1 MPEPSER
8 ALLLIAPSKV
18 AILTIKFF
26 RNNFHRAKEANKRR
40 GNEFTGHLRIFDVRR
55 AALRTANHSSSDVRV
70 GRFPLDHQTLC
81 SFEVVILHHHFCV
94 RLRARHE
101 SDLLQRGFVVNIGLQ
116 SCVLKAPFQ
125 LPRLCRFVKRGDRHH
140 KFSCLRESTSS
151 DQTSTNGRVQDLAE
165 ETICRALNTPAP
177 RSLRHKARLGSS
189 SARCAD
195 GDPSA
200 DGTLE

>member
-81 SFEVVILHHHFCV
+81 SFEVVILTITFAFAC
-94 RLRARHE
+94 
-101 SDLLQRGFVVNIGLQ
+101 
-116 SCVLKAPFQ
+116 
-125 LPRLCRFVKRGDRHH
+125 
-140 KFSCLRESTSS
+140 
-151 DQTSTNGRVQDLAE
+151 GRDMNPTCCKGA
-165 ETICRALNTPAP
+165 
-177 RSLRHKARLGSS
+177 SL
-189 SARCAD
+189 
-195 GDPSA
+195 
-200 DGTLE
+200 